1 MTPSSSFA
9 FDLPR
14 IVLGTFPTAVE
25 RLAGAATPLVD
36 VWVKRDDRSGE
47 AYGGNKV
54 RKLEPVLFDAKRKG
68 KKRLL
73 TVGAAGSHHVLATT
87 LYGKQHGFRV
97 AAVLVPQ
104 PTSAHVE
111 ENLRAG
117 LGLGLEAHRARG
129 YADTPLQVLAH
140 MGLDTA
146 FVPLG
151 GSSVAG
157 TLGYV
162 SAAREL
168 AEQVAR
174 GEMPEPDMIVTAL
187 GSGGTVAGLAVGLE
201 AAGLRTRILAVA
213 VSSPS
218 AMHAAMMRNLVK
230 RASKRVPGVDP
241 KRAVARVTVDAE
253 RIGEGYGHATRAG
266 DEATTLAR
274 TQGLT
279 LDPTYTAKSF
289 AGLLAERDVRERGGE
304 RSTLLFWHT
313 LSSVPMAKLLE
324 RAPGRIE
331 GDLASLLLDPSGQ
344 AHAART

>member
-1 MTPSSSFA
+1 MAPSLG
-9 FDLPR
+9 FDVPR
-14 IVLGTFPTAVE
+14 IALGTFPTSVE
-25 RLAGAATPLVD
+25 RLAGASTAHVD

-47 AYGGNKV
+47 RYGGNKV
-54 RKLEPVLFDAKRKG
+54 RKLEPVLFEAKRKG

-87 LYGKQHGFRV
+87 LYGTIHGFRV

-104 PTSAHVE
+104 PTSPHVE

-117 LGLGLEAHRARG
+117 LGLGLEAHRACG

-140 MGLDTA
+140 MSLETA

-151 GSSVAG
+151 GSSVVG

-162 SAAREL
+162 SAALEL
-168 AEQVAR
+168 AEQVGR
-174 GEMPEPDMIVTAL
+174 GEIPEPDLIVTAL

-201 AAGLRTRILAVA
+201 ASGLRTRVLGVA
-213 VSSPS
+213 VSSPA

-241 KRAVARVTVDAE
+241 KHALARVTVDAE
-253 RIGEGYGHATRAG
+253 RIGAGYGHATRAG
-266 DEATTLAR
+266 DEATAIALA
-274 TQGLT
+274 QGLV

-289 AGLLAERDVRERGGE
+289 AGLLAERDARERKATS
-304 RSTLLFWHT
+304 STLLFWHT
-313 LSSVPMAKLLE
+313 LSSVPLAKLLE
-324 RAPGRIE
+324 GAPARIE
-331 GDLASLLLDPSGQ
+331 GDLASLLLPG
-344 AHAART
+344 